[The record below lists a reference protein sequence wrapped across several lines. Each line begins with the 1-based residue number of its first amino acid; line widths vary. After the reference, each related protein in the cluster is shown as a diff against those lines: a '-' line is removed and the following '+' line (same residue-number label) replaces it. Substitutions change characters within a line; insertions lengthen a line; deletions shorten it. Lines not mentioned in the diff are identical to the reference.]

1 MQRNRFFV
9 PHFFLFFKPDTTCI
23 NFRQYI
29 KEVHVTLC
37 VKTQRQWPRLGCCI
51 ALARHRAY
59 SALSQKRTT
68 ASPCT
73 QCTLCRCF
81 ASRRAQRRHATP
93 GSFALISSSS
103 KATSA
108 ANPLVWPESV
118 GAWSALFYRLPAP
131 PSPVVSLQYQQ
142 QQAAVLT
149 AAPSQLSVWLTTHY
163 DHIWGFMSQNYPS
176 QISLLCNNELRN
188 RENEGRFVIQFF

>member
-1 MQRNRFFV
+1 MHELKKLHAKKQVFV
-9 PHFFLFFKPDTTCI
+9 LHFFLFFKPDTTCI

-37 VKTQRQWPRLGCCI
+37 VKTQRQWPRLCCCI

-81 ASRRAQRRHATP
+81 ASRRHQRRAQRRHATP
-93 GSFALISSSS
+93 GSFALLSSSSSSSS

-118 GAWSALFYRLPAP
+118 GA
-131 PSPVVSLQYQQ
+131 
-142 QQAAVLT
+142 
-149 AAPSQLSVWLTTHY
+149 
-163 DHIWGFMSQNYPS
+163 
-176 QISLLCNNELRN
+176 
-188 RENEGRFVIQFF
+188 